1 MPQAKRCMQKVGG
14 QGAAWHWGKERGSGG
29 TPAAIFD
36 KFVRSKDVAG
46 RGQQGGQRGGQWGQV
61 ECTAADKYFIH
72 FHNFNKIE
80 EIYSRRRRRQA
91 TKQQQQKP
99 VKRKQERRRRSR
111 SRQDKSKKER
121 KDGKSVNG
129 KRKNVRNVMKA
140 PPKARLQ
147 GTVEQQR

>member
-1 MPQAKRCMQKVGG
+1 MQKVGG
-14 QGAAWHWGKERGSGG
+14 QGAAWQWGKERGSGG

-46 RGQQGGQRGGQWGQV
+46 RGQREGGQWGQV

-91 TKQQQQKP
+91 TKQQPSRQKESRREEGEAEAGKTNQ
-99 VKRKQERRRRSR
+99 KRKKRW
-111 SRQDKSKKER
+111 KI
-121 KDGKSVNG
+121 GKWKTQKCAACNEG
-129 KRKNVRNVMKA
+129 
-140 PPKARLQ
+140 PPKAGLK